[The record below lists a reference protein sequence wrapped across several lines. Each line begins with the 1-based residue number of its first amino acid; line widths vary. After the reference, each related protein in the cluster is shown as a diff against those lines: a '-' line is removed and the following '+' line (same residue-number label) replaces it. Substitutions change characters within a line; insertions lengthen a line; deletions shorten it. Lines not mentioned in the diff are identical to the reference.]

1 MPMTT
6 CTLAITT
13 GITCTTVNIP
23 AWGLQSPLFCS
34 DERRA
39 EKLTWLF
46 AIQRLALAVVLS
58 ASLSHG
64 YTVLTHEA
72 IIDSVWDASLQ
83 KLLLKRFPN
92 ATREELER
100 AHAYAY
106 GGCIIQD
113 MGYYPF
119 SSQFFSDL
127 THYVRSGDFITALIR
142 ESKDLNEYAFALGAL
157 EHYAADTEGHR
168 IATNRAVPMLY
179 PELRRK
185 YGNDVTYWDNP
196 VAHIR
201 TEFGFDVLQ
210 VASGR
215 YAPDAYHNFIGFQ
228 VSRDVLE
235 SAFRDTYGIEMK
247 DIFGNVTLALGSY
260 RWAVR
265 SIVPGMTRVAWSL
278 KQDQLKK
285 EIPGVTRKKF
295 LYNLSRSSYEK
306 EWGKEYRKPGWGT
319 RILAFLFRFL
329 PGGGPFKALKIR
341 TPTPQVEKLF
351 MASFNATIDRYK
363 AILANVDAGAPELPN
378 DNFDSGAATIA
389 GKYKGADEA
398 YAKLVGKLADRQFAG
413 IEPGLRQ
420 NILVYYNG
428 LNRST
433 LAKSTKKEKAEL
445 TKLLDQIDRLKGLP
459 EVVPAVQ
466 VQ

>member
-1 MPMTT
+1 
-6 CTLAITT
+6 LT
-13 GITCTTVNIP
+13 G
-23 AWGLQSPLFCS
+23 
-34 DERRA
+34 
-39 EKLTWLF
+39 LF
-46 AIQRLALAVVLS
+46 AIQRLVIAVVLS
-58 ASLSHG
+58 GTLSYG
-64 YTVLTHEA
+64 YTLLTHEA

-92 ATREELER
+92 ATPQELEQ

-119 SSQFFSDL
+119 SSRLFSDL

-142 ESKDLNEYAFALGAL
+142 DSQDLNEYAFALGAL

-185 YGNDVTYWDNP
+185 FGNDVTYWDDP

-215 YAPDAYHNFIGFQ
+215 YAPDGYHSFIGFQ

-235 SAFRDTYGIEMK
+235 RAFQDTYDIQMK

-260 RWAVR
+260 RYAIR
-265 SIVPGMTRVAWSL
+265 SIIPGMTRVAWSL

-285 EIPGVTRKKF
+285 EIPGITRKKF

-306 EWGKEYRKPGWGT
+306 EWGKDYHKPGLGT
-319 RILAFLFRFL
+319 RILAFLFRWL

-341 TPTPQVEKLF
+341 TPTPAVEKLF

-363 AILANVDAGAPELPN
+363 AVLANVDFGGPELPN
-378 DNFDSGAATIA
+378 ENFDSGAATVA

-398 YAKLVGKLADRQFAG
+398 YAKLLDKLADRKFAG
-413 IEPGLRQ
+413 MESDLRQ
-420 NILVYYNG
+420 NILAYYKD
-428 LNRST
+428 LKPSIP
-433 LAKSTKKEKAEL
+433 AKSTKKERAEL
-445 TKLLDQIDRLKGLP
+445 TKLFEQLDQLKAVSEDAPALP
-459 EVVPAVQ
+459 AQ
-466 VQ
+466 

>member
-1 MPMTT
+1 
-6 CTLAITT
+6 LT
-13 GITCTTVNIP
+13 G
-23 AWGLQSPLFCS
+23 
-34 DERRA
+34 
-39 EKLTWLF
+39 LF
-46 AIQRLALAVVLS
+46 AIQRLVIAVVLS
-58 ASLSHG
+58 GSLSYG

-92 ATREELER
+92 ATPEELQQ

-113 MGYYPF
+113 LGYYPF
-119 SSQFFSDL
+119 SSRFFSDL

-185 YGNDVTYWDNP
+185 YGNDVTYWDDP

-215 YAPDAYHNFIGFQ
+215 YAPDGYHNFIGFQ
-228 VSRDVLE
+228 VSRDALE
-235 SAFRDTYGIEMK
+235 RAFQDTYGIEMK

-260 RWAVR
+260 RY
-265 SIVPGMTRVAWSL
+265 SIREIIPGMTRVAWSL

-285 EIPGVTRKKF
+285 EIPGITRKKF

-306 EWGKEYRKPGWGT
+306 EWGKDYHKPGLGT
-319 RILAFLFRFL
+319 RILAFLFRWL

-341 TPTPQVEKLF
+341 TPTPEVEKLF
-351 MASFNATIDRYK
+351 MASFNATVDRYK
-363 AILANVDAGAPELPN
+363 AILANVDAGGPELPN
-378 DNFDSGAATIA
+378 ENFDAGGATIA
-389 GKYKGADEA
+389 GRYKGTDEA
-398 YAKLVGKLADRQFAG
+398 YAKLVGKFSDRHFTG
-413 IEPGLRQ
+413 MPPELRQ
-420 NILVYYNG
+420 NVLTYYKD
-428 LNRST
+428 LKPSSP
-433 LAKSTKKEKAEL
+433 AKSTQKEKAEL
-445 TKLLDQIDRLKGLP
+445 TKLVDQLDQLKALP
-459 EVVPAVQ
+459 ETPPAAPVQ
-466 VQ
+466 